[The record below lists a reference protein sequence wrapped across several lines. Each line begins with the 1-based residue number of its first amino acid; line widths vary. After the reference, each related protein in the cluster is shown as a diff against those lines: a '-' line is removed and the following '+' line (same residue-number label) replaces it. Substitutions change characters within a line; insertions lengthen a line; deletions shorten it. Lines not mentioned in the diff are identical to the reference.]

1 VAGAIGFVGN
11 WRATAI
17 LICISKTWSGAMR
30 DSPPNKPERGSKP
43 DPSDKPQTD
52 RDEPGPGDP
61 EWLDPAERE
70 QFEDD
75 AMRERDA

>member
-1 VAGAIGFVGN
+1 
-11 WRATAI
+11 
-17 LICISKTWSGAMR
+17 MR

-61 EWLDPAERE
+61 ELLDPAERE